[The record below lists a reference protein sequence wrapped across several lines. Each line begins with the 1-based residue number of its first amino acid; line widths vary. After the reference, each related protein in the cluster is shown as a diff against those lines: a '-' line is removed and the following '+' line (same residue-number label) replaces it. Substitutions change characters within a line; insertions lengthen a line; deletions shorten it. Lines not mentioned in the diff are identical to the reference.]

1 MPQLWYVRKRT
12 RTTVVLTPHSA
23 NIGDSGGAL
32 RRHHVSEPPPTNLG
46 LQEPRRVGARS
57 DRSNQICE
65 CTCRNQGHDHLVSL
79 IYRVGPESVAKA
91 GSGRPFKD
99 RKAAAAEKPMRRNMG
114 TPSQKPSACARWCI
128 IPPKSVPMCPPACRA
143 YRLGLV
149 ESRLARTIDRET
161 RTFVTERVGNF
172 GVKDR

>member
-1 MPQLWYVRKRT
+1 M
-12 RTTVVLTPHSA
+12 VLTPHSA

-79 IYRVGPESVAKA
+79 IYRVGPESVGKGRKRPSLQRSESGSRRKTHATKHGNSITKTLCMRTMVHNSAEIGTYVPARLSSVSTRARRVPA
-91 GSGRPFKD
+91 GAHHRSRDPHIRD
-99 RKAAAAEKPMRRNMG
+99 RARGQLRRKG
-114 TPSQKPSACARWCI
+114 SVRSA
-128 IPPKSVPMCPPACRA
+128 
-143 YRLGLV
+143 
-149 ESRLARTIDRET
+149 SRT
-161 RTFVTERVGNF
+161 
-172 GVKDR
+172 